1 MKYLSSLLGLLI
13 LVCFQLLGEAC
24 TKFFKLPLPGPVL
37 GMFFLFLSL
46 FAIKPLYNLL
56 SFPSHFLLR
65 RMSLFFIPAGVGIMT
80 LLDRIQAELL
90 PLLSILILSTLI
102 TLVVSSYAFHVIPK
116 KEKAH
121 D

>member
-1 MKYLSSLLGLLI
+1 MKHFLSLLGFLI
-13 LVCFQLLGEAC
+13 LVCFQLLGEGCA
-24 TKFFKLPLPGPVL
+24 KLLKLPLPGPVL
-37 GMFFLFLSL
+37 GMFFLFLAL
-46 FAIKPLYNLL
+46 FALKPLYNLL
-56 SFPSHFLLR
+56 SFPAHFLLR

-90 PLLSILILSTLI
+90 PLLSILILSTFI
-102 TLVVSSYAFHVIPK
+102 TLAASSYVFYFIQK